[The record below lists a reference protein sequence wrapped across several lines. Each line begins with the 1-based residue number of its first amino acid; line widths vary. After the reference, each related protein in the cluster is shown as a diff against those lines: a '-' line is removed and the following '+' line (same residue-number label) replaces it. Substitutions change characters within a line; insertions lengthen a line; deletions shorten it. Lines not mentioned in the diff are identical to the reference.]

1 MTAVSAL
8 AVDIDAPGSRRPTRQ
23 PSMLGGWLL
32 LMPAAVLLGGFFVY
46 PVAKLML
53 LSVQDGTGQPSLVH
67 YARLLGSPVYLSVL
81 LNTLHIAF
89 WTALVSLLAGYPVA
103 YAIAR
108 AEPRSRSR
116 LMLWVLLPFWT
127 SFLVRTFA

>member
-1 MTAVSAL
+1 
-8 AVDIDAPGSRRPTRQ
+8 
-23 PSMLGGWLL
+23 MLGGWLL